1 MKIMTGADCE
11 SIMLFESRYEK
22 MCFRREVFTDAE
34 RSYIESKK
42 LGRFRTAT
50 GIWCAKE
57 AAAKALGRGLYGLL
71 PRELEV
77 CHQENGA
84 PYLKLHGSALEQYGH
99 LQFSVSISHSR
110 DTAFAVCTV
119 LEE

>member
-11 SIMLFESRYEK
+11 SIMLFEPRYEK
-22 MCFRREVFTDAE
+22 MSFRKEVFTEAE

-42 LGRFRTAT
+42 LGRIRTAA

-57 AAAKALGRGLYGLL
+57 AAAKALGRGLFGLL
-71 PRELEV
+71 PTELEI
-77 CHQENGA
+77 CHRETGA
-84 PYLKLHGSALEQYGH
+84 PYLQLHGSALARYGH
-99 LQFSVSISHSR
+99 LQSSISISHSG
-110 DTAFAVCTV
+110 DTAFAVCTF